1 MNYLQVEFK
10 AIPGSQ
16 SEMLVALLSEAGF
29 ESFEETENSL
39 FAYIL
44 EEGFSEN
51 SLQPALRVIPV
62 EYTISVIPPQNWNAR
77 WEESFEPVIIHD
89 FAAIRAGF
97 HKPIHAVL
105 HEIIITP
112 KMSFGTGHHATTYMM
127 VEQMK
132 SLDLTGKRL
141 LDFGTGTAV
150 LAILAEKMGASK
162 IDAIDNDAW
171 SIENSLENTAA
182 NQCKKIN
189 LVNADT
195 IDTGEIYDIIL
206 ANINLN
212 VILHNLPALKAV
224 SKSGTLLLLSGIM
237 KADQANMVQSLAAG
251 GWQYHKTVEKG
262 DWICILAQMT

>member
-16 SEMLVALLSEAGF
+16 TEILVALLSEAGF

-39 FAYIL
+39 FAYIR
-44 EEGFSEN
+44 EEGFSES

-62 EYTISVIPPQNWNAR
+62 KYNISVIPQQNWNAR
-77 WEESFEPVIIHD
+77 WEESFEPVIIQD
-89 FAAIRAGF
+89 FVAIRAGF
-97 HKPIHAVL
+97 HKPVNSVQ

-112 KMSFGTGHHATTYMM
+112 KMSFGTGHHATTHMM

-132 SLDLTGKRL
+132 GLELTSKKV

-150 LAILAEKMGASK
+150 LAILAEKMGASE

-171 SIENSLENTAA
+171 SIENSVENAAA
-182 NQCKKIN
+182 NQCTKIN
-189 LVNADT
+189 LAKADT
-195 IDTGEIYDIIL
+195 IETGEIYDVIL

-224 SKSGTLLLLSGIM
+224 SKTGTLLLLSGIM
-237 KADQANMVQSLAAG
+237 KADEVNMMRSLDAG
-251 GWQYHKTVEKG
+251 GWHYLQTVEKG
-262 DWICILAQMT
+262 EWICMLAQMN

>member
-10 AIPGSQ
+10 AIHGSQ
-16 SEMLVALLSEAGF
+16 IEILVALLSEAGF

-39 FAYIL
+39 YAYIR
-44 EEGFSEN
+44 EEGFSES
-51 SLQPALRVIPV
+51 SLQQALRLIPV
-62 EYTISVIPPQNWNAR
+62 EYTISVIPKQNWNAR

-97 HKPIHAVL
+97 HKPIHTVQ

-112 KMSFGTGHHATTYMM
+112 KMSFGTGHHATTFMM

-132 SLDLTGKRL
+132 DLELTGKRL
-141 LDFGTGTAV
+141 LDFGTGTAL

-162 IDAIDNDAW
+162 IDAIDNDVW
-171 SIENSLENTAA
+171 SIENSLENAAA
-182 NQCKKIN
+182 NQCTKIN
-189 LVNADT
+189 LVKAET
-195 IDTGEIYDIIL
+195 IDTGEIYDVIL

-224 SKSGTLLLLSGIM
+224 SKTGTHLLLSGIM
-237 KADQANMVQSLAAG
+237 KADEVNMMQSLAAS
-251 GWQYHKTVEKG
+251 GWQYHKTVQKG
-262 DWICILAQMT
+262 DWICMLAQMN

>member
-16 SEMLVALLSEAGF
+16 SEILVALLSEAGF

-39 FAYIL
+39 FAYIR
-44 EEGFSEN
+44 EEGFSES
-51 SLQPALRVIPV
+51 SLQPVLRVVPV
-62 EYTISVIPPQNWNAR
+62 NYSISVIPQQNWNAR
-77 WEESFEPVIIHD
+77 WEESFEPVIIQD

-97 HKPIHAVL
+97 HKPINTVQ

-112 KMSFGTGHHATTYMM
+112 KMSFGTGHHATTFMM

-132 SLDLTGKRL
+132 GLYLTGKRV

-171 SIENSLENTAA
+171 SIENSVENAAA
-182 NQCKKIN
+182 NLCKKIK
-189 LVNADT
+189 LVKADT
-195 IDTGEIYDIIL
+195 IDTGEIYDVIL

-212 VILHNLPALKAV
+212 VILHNLPVLKAV
-224 SKSGTLLLLSGIM
+224 SKSETILLLSGIM
-237 KADQANMVQSLAAG
+237 KADEVNMMQSLAAS
-251 GWQYHKTVEKG
+251 GWQYLQTVQKG
-262 DWICILAQMT
+262 DWICMLAQIN